1 MPLQVNA
8 TLTAVTG
15 ASAATGGRDDWDEAP
30 AGPAGDAP
38 SKWTGSADAYLLQR
52 RRNVWTPDG
61 IDIVEERALIIDSDV
76 ATVIGIDTDDVLTFT
91 GPTGDVYAARAASV
105 AVRTAQAA
113 GAPQRVANGL
123 QTTRIDLT
131 PA

>member
-15 ASAATGGRDDWDEAP
+15 ASAATGGRDDWDESP
-30 AGPAGDAP
+30 GLPTIDAP
-38 SKWTGSADAYLLQR
+38 SKWTGSEDAYLLER

-61 IDIVEERALIIDSDV
+61 IDVVDERALIIDSDLAV
-76 ATVIGIDTDDVLTFT
+76 TIGIDTDDVLTFT
-91 GPTGDVYAARAASV
+91 GPTGATYTARAASV
-105 AVRTAQAA
+105 AVRVAQAA